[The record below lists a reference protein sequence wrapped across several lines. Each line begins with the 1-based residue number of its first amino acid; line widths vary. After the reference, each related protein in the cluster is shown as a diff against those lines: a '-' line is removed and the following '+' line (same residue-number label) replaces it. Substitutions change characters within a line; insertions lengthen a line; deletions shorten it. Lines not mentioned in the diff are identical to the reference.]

1 MGMKE
6 RHSFM
11 NSLVLDLKKMLLE
24 STDSMLNLY
33 TSCTSNTEHLFIY
46 QFVVYLTIQSAYS
59 TEWLGKNE

>member
-1 MGMKE
+1 
-6 RHSFM
+6 M